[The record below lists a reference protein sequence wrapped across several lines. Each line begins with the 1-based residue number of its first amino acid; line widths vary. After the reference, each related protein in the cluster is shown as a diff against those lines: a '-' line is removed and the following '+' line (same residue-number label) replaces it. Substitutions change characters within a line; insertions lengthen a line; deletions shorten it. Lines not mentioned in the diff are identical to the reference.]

1 MNEVGGDDD
10 VKISFPKDEEY
21 NQARKKRDYKA
32 KGTAYAKA
40 LRQEGHTT
48 FEELKKTNGA

>member
-10 VKISFPKDEEY
+10 VKVSFLKDEEY
-21 NQARKKRDYKA
+21 NWARKKRDYKA